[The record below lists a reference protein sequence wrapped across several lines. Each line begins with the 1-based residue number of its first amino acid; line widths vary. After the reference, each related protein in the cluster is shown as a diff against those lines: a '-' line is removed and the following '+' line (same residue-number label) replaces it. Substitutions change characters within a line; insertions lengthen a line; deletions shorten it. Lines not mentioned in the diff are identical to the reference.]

1 MAEGVIE
8 SFSSNLMNLHQG
20 FINAVPSYIG
30 DFVNFVILLML
41 VFVYAV
47 FVWHVYRFIAT
58 KNFLKI
64 DWEKY
69 IGSNNVLGVK
79 VLYFLEYVIISPFVI
94 FFSFTIFGIFLL
106 IMSQEVE
113 IQTILVTSAIIVA
126 SIRMT
131 SYYNEDLSRDL
142 AKVFPFTLLV
152 LSMTIPNF
160 FSVERVIGQLNQ
172 VSLFFNN
179 ILVYLGFI
187 IALEII
193 LRFFS
198 FIFSLFGLEDVED

>member
-8 SFSSNLMNLHQG
+8 SFSSKLIDLHQG
-20 FINAVPSYIG
+20 FINAVPSYVG
-30 DFVNFVILLML
+30 DFINFVVLLML
-41 VFVYAV
+41 VFLYSV
-47 FVWHVYRFIAT
+47 FVWYVYRFLAT

-79 VLYFLEYVIISPFVI
+79 TLYFLEYVIISPFVI
-94 FFSFTIFGIFLL
+94 FFSFALFGFFLL
-106 IMSQEVE
+106 LMSQDVE
-113 IQTILVTSAIIVA
+113 IHIILISSAIIIA
-126 SIRMT
+126 LIRMT
-131 SYYNEDLSRDL
+131 SYYSKDLSIEI
-142 AKVFPFTLLV
+142 AKLFPFTLLA
-152 LSMTIPNF
+152 LSMTTQNF
-160 FSVERVIGQLNQ
+160 FSIERVINQLNQ
-172 VSLFFNN
+172 IPLFFNN
-179 ILVYLGFI
+179 ILAYLGFI